1 MPSYLTVKHRNP
13 EGQWVV
19 TEFLLMDPNQPES
32 IRISSQLTLQEHSTL
47 IQGLSSQSKEVL
59 EQLLLDG
66 YQASYQGAYVAASRL
81 G

>member
-32 IRISSQLTLQEHSTL
+32 LRISSQLTLQEHSTL